1 MRKVGGGEVFV
12 KADKEEIK
20 KKILANYCFAKPD
33 SKLAL
38 ILDRVGIEVAIQLVD
53 LFQGQALSLPSRS
66 SLQRA
71 ALPLIIREDLYGLK
85 PESEIFESKVKNLS
99 KFYKVTKSAIIAMN
113 ETGKY
118 TR

>member
-33 SKLAL
+33 SKLAV
-38 ILDRVGIEVAIQLVD
+38 ILDKVGIEVAIQLVD
-53 LFQGQALSLPSRS
+53 LFQGQTLSLPSRS

-71 ALPLIIREDLYGLK
+71 ALPFIIREALYGLK
-85 PESEIFESKVKNLS
+85 PKSEIFESKVKSLS
-99 KFYKVTKSAIIAMN
+99 RFYKVTKKAIIEMN

>member
-1 MRKVGGGEVFV
+1 MFV
-12 KADKEEIK
+12 KEDKEEIK
-20 KKILANYCFAKPD
+20 KKVVANYCSAKPD

-38 ILDRVGIEVAIQLVD
+38 ILDKLGIEVAIQLVD

-71 ALPLIIREDLYGLK
+71 ALPLIIRDDLEGLE
-85 PESEIFESKVKNLS
+85 PESDQFKMKVKNLS
-99 KFYKVTKSAIIAMN
+99 NFYRLTKRAIIEMN
-113 ETGKY
+113 KSGKY